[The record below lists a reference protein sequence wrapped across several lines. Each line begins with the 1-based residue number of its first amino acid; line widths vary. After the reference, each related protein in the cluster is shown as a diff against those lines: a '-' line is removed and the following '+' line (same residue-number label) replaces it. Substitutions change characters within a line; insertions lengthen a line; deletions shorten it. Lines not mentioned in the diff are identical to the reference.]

1 MAGFIANLMRKNQQ
15 RANSNTVAAIK
26 HIPYDS
32 RALEFLSNGIE
43 GGEEECIASAP
54 MRDIASPEFLGRKNF
69 GLGLTYYKGELENNY
84 YCAFRCFTAAFE
96 YGIWEAAYYQGSIR
110 SRERAGNVGLWI
122 SSSLRPSTESKHCP
136 WI

>member
-43 GGEEECIASAP
+43 GGEEECIASAIVHSDVLRLHLN
-54 MRDIASPEFLGRKNF
+54 MEFGKLHITWAGCS
-69 GLGLTYYKGELENNY
+69 TLE
-84 YCAFRCFTAAFE
+84 
-96 YGIWEAAYYQGSIR
+96 
-110 SRERAGNVGLWI
+110 
-122 SSSLRPSTESKHCP
+122 
-136 WI
+136 